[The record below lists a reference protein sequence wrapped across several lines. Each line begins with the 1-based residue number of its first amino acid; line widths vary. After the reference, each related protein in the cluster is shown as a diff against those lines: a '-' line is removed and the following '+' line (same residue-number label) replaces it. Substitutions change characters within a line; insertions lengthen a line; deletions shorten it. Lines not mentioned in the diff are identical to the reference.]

1 MVRSID
7 TILLNDRESSCFNIR
22 DNNSFFYLFYNFDKC
37 ASSDIFYIVFDKE
50 KKWLSVSIDKP
61 GIFTAIAVYITMVG
75 LVYQIIL
82 RQIWKPTGTQMI
94 VNELL
99 HSIIPLLVIVFWYL
113 YEEKSPITYKKILQW
128 LIYPII
134 YLIYILRRGYFSN
147 FYPYP
152 FVDVGNLGLSK
163 VLINSAGLIV
173 LFIFISALFIK
184 LGKIVSNNEKASC

>member
-184 LGKIVSNNEKASC
+184 LGKIVNSNEKASC